1 MFNIQCNF
9 EWLLYSKYCYFILYL
24 PIILLISMAGFLNE
38 IGINILINSLFS
50 LTLWYV
56 NTFYDILKRYL
67 FSGFSLILFSFFI
80 YLNFFCSRFLP
91 WRHKYTIGVL
101 FGILTNF
108 DTVSFFSF
116 LIVFFR
122 LVILRYDNFVLIFNG
137 FSAKEYSIL
146 GRFLNGF
153 SFQKVSSTA
162 NGLGSCYFRSDNRR
176 ISLTDYFL
184 LWNPWIRQISS
195 VI

>member
-67 FSGFSLILFSFFI
+67 FSGFSLILFFFF
-80 YLNFFCSRFLP
+80 Y
-91 WRHKYTIGVL
+91 
-101 FGILTNF
+101 
-108 DTVSFFSF
+108 
-116 LIVFFR
+116 
-122 LVILRYDNFVLIFNG
+122 IF
-137 FSAKEYSIL
+137 K
-146 GRFLNGF
+146 
-153 SFQKVSSTA
+153 
-162 NGLGSCYFRSDNRR
+162 
-176 ISLTDYFL
+176 FL
-184 LWNPWIRQISS
+184 LFAFFTLKAQ
-195 VI
+195 VHD